1 MNRVIAL
8 VAVIVLAVGCRQHPA
23 LPFDL
28 TSASDDELK
37 QHLDKTVTMT
47 GRFSLRGKLG
57 PFIEVGKR
65 PMYLEAKGS
74 FSWGDAYAAMEGR
87 EVRVTGV
94 LKFFQSPEV
103 LMPKNSPVAQAPD
116 HFYFVA
122 ETAKIE
128 LLGR

>member
-1 MNRVIAL
+1 MNKLRVSI
-8 VAVIVLAVGCRQHPA
+8 AVIVLAVGCRQHPA

-28 TSASDDELK
+28 TSATDDDLK
-37 QHLDKTVTMT
+37 QHLNQTVTMT
-47 GRFSLRGKLG
+47 GRFSLRGKMG

-65 PMYLEAKGS
+65 PIYLVANGQ
-74 FSWGDAYAAMEGR
+74 FNWGDAYAAMEGR

-94 LKFFQSPEV
+94 LKFAHSPDTSASDIQV
-103 LMPKNSPVAQAPD
+103 GRASD

-128 LLGR
+128 PLGR

>member
-1 MNRVIAL
+1 MNKVIVL
-8 VAVIVLAVGCRQHPA
+8 VAVIVLAVGCRDHPA

-28 TSASDDELK
+28 TSASDDGLMK
-37 QHLDKTVTMT
+37 HLDQIVTMT

-65 PMYLEAKGS
+65 PIYLKPKAS
-74 FSWGDAYAAMEGR
+74 FSWGDTYAAMEGR

-103 LMPKNSPVAQAPD
+103 LTPKNSPIAQVPD

>member
-1 MNRVIAL
+1 MNKLILA
-8 VAVIVLAVGCRQHPA
+8 VAMIVLAVGCRQHPA

-28 TSASDDELK
+28 TSASDDELMK
-37 QHLDKTVTMT
+37 HLNKTVTIT

-65 PMYLEAKGS
+65 PIYLDAKGS
-74 FSWGDAYAAMEGR
+74 FSWGDTHAAMEGR
-87 EVRVTGV
+87 QVRVTGE
-94 LKFFQSPEV
+94 LKYFQNPEV
-103 LMPKNSPVAQAPD
+103 LTSKSIPVARAPD

-122 ETAKIE
+122 ETTKIE